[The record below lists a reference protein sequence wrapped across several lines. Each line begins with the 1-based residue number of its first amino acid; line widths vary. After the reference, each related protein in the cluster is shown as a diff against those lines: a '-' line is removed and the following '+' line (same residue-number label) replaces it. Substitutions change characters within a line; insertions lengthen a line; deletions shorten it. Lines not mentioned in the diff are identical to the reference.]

1 MIQLDICTKEDY
13 GRLEQLI
20 ADLSNEIN
28 QLKEL
33 KSPKEFITRKEAAEI
48 LKVSVTTV
56 INYEKRGIIIAY
68 RIGNRIRYKQK
79 DILNAP
85 VAIERARSY

>member
-1 MIQLDICTKEDY
+1 MTKLEICTKEDFEK
-13 GRLEQLI
+13 LERLI
-20 ADLSNEIN
+20 ADLRNEIN

-56 INYEKRGIIIAY
+56 INYEKRGIIQAY
-68 RIGNRIRYKQK
+68 RIGNQIRYKRE

>member
-1 MIQLDICTKEDY
+1 MTRLEICTKEDFEK
-13 GRLEQLI
+13 LERLI
-20 ADLSNEIN
+20 ADLRNEIN

-68 RIGNRIRYKQK
+68 RIGNRIRYKRE

>member
-1 MIQLDICTKEDY
+1 MTKLEICTKEDFEK
-13 GRLEQLI
+13 LERLI
-20 ADLSNEIN
+20 ADLRNEIN

-56 INYEKRGIIIAY
+56 INYEKRGIIQAY
-68 RIGNRIRYKQK
+68 RIGSQIRYKQK

-85 VAIERARSY
+85 AAIERAKSY

>member
-13 GRLEQLI
+13 GRLEQSI
-20 ADLSNEIN
+20 ADLRNEIN

-56 INYEKRGIIIAY
+56 INYEKRGIIQAY
-68 RIGNRIRYKQK
+68 RIGNQIRYKRE

>member
-1 MIQLDICTKEDY
+1 MTKLEICTKEDFEK
-13 GRLEQLI
+13 LERLI
-20 ADLSNEIN
+20 ADLRNEIN

-68 RIGNRIRYKQK
+68 RIGNRIRYKRE

>member
-1 MIQLDICTKEDY
+1 MTKLDICTKEDY
-13 GRLEQLI
+13 GRLEQSI
-20 ADLSNEIN
+20 ADLRNEIN

-68 RIGNRIRYKQK
+68 RIGNRIRYKRE